1 MGSLVRNRLAAAYAG
16 LIHADRLSG
25 LKHFESQLRTLEKR
39 LDDTRALSWSS
50 DFSDTL
56 GRSQYEIG
64 SLLEDLAQVT
74 GSRVT
79 PAERLPK
86 RAPRGESLVGNLAST
101 VQGDWP
107 YLAF

>member
-1 MGSLVRNRLAAAYAG
+1 MVRNRLAATYAG
-16 LIHADRLSG
+16 LTHSDRLSG
-25 LKHFESQLRTLEKR
+25 LRHFETELQTLDKH
-39 LDDTRALSWSS
+39 LGDTRALSWSS

-64 SLLEDLAQVT
+64 SLLEDLARVT
-74 GSRVT
+74 GSRT
-79 PAERLPK
+79 PAPERLAK